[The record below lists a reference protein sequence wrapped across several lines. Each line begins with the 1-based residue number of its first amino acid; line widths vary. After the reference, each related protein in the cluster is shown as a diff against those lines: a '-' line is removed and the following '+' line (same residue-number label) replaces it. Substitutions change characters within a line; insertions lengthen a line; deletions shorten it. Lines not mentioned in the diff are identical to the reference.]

1 MCYSEIHVDNNN
13 DTNSTRS
20 QRKNETKPSKMER
33 RSKKLHRGK
42 NQTTRTLK
50 NTSRNRTK
58 SRKTT
63 NKNRLNKTHQGGQ
76 RTPKLVLDSSIL
88 VKLVTN
94 EPNSKQARTTITA
107 LIKKGYAL
115 YTVDI
120 ALAESLNAIW
130 KHTKIQKDLKP
141 EETKPITQDLIKI
154 YDKLNIITT
163 RELTEEATN
172 IALAQ
177 NITIYDALY
186 IAGTQKLNAILY
198 TADQKLHNIANKIT
212 HSKLLKTLKKESFPC

>member
-1 MCYSEIHVDNNN
+1 
-13 DTNSTRS
+13 
-20 QRKNETKPSKMER
+20 
-33 RSKKLHRGK
+33 
-42 NQTTRTLK
+42 
-50 NTSRNRTK
+50 
-58 SRKTT
+58 
-63 NKNRLNKTHQGGQ
+63 
-76 RTPKLVLDSSIL
+76 
-88 VKLVTN
+88 VTN

-163 RELTEEATN
+163 RELTEETTN

-186 IAGTQKLNAILY
+186 TAGTQKLNATLY
-198 TADQKLHNIANKIT
+198 TADQKLHNTANKIT
-212 HSKLLKTLKKESFPC
+212 NSKLLKP

>member
-1 MCYSEIHVDNNN
+1 
-13 DTNSTRS
+13 
-20 QRKNETKPSKMER
+20 MEQ
-33 RSKKLHRGK
+33 RSKKLHRRK

-63 NKNRLNKTHQGGQ
+63 NKNRLDKTHQGGQ

-88 VKLVTN
+88 VKLVIN
-94 EPNSKQARTTITA
+94 EPNSKQVRRTITT
-107 LIKKGYAL
+107 LIKKAYAL

-141 EETKPITQDLIKI
+141 EETKPITQDLIKV

-163 RELTEEATN
+163 RELAEEATN

-186 IAGTQKLNAILY
+186 VAGTPKLNATLY
-198 TADQKLHNIANKIT
+198 TADQKLHNTANKIT
-212 HSKLLKTLKKESFPC
+212 KSKLLKP